1 MNDRKPPPPLDDLDA
16 KLRKAKAQR
25 QNPQEMPDQASIGAG
40 LGFALRVGIELV
52 AALAVG
58 VGIGWLL
65 DYWLETSPLMLVV
78 FFFLGSAAGFL
89 NVYRAV
95 SGYGYAAGYKS
106 SDDEPTTSAS
116 SQEEPPSQD
125 GKGSG

>member
-1 MNDRKPPPPLDDLDA
+1 
-16 KLRKAKAQR
+16 
-25 QNPQEMPDQASIGAG
+25 
-40 LGFALRVGIELV
+40 
-52 AALAVG
+52 
-58 VGIGWLL
+58 LL

-95 SGYGYAAGYKS
+95 SGYGHAAGYS
-106 SDDEPTTSAS
+106 LNDDEQDSSAS